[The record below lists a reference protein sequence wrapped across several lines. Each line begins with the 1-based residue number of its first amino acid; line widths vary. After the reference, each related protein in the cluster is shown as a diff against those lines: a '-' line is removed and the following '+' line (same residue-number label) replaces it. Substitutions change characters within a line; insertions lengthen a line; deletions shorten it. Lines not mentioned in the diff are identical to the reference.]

1 MKDDQLISKNEELR
15 MGLGIIVVVLL
26 LFGVVAAVN
35 TYDLDNV
42 ERVNI
47 ADRIREP
54 MVQNYDGCTYIRFA
68 HTDEYIHQANCP
80 NPYHKTEGK

>member
-1 MKDDQLISKNEELR
+1 MKEQLRINNEDPKIAMVL
-15 MGLGIIVVVLL
+15 LALFIILITVVIVVKR
-26 LFGVVAAVN
+26 
-35 TYDLDNV
+35 YDLDNV

-54 MVQNYDGCTYIRFA
+54 MVQNYDGCTYIRFV

-80 NPYHKTEGK
+80 NPDHKTEGK